1 MLNYIDVLKND
12 APVGKRV
19 ALIGAGGIG
28 FDVAEFLTHQ
38 DDAADEIDAYLSEW
52 GVDRRMETA
61 GGLMEAADPEPVR
74 SVTLCQRKA
83 GKLGAGLGKT
93 TGWIHRSSLKK
104 RGVTM
109 LARCTYERIDDEGL
123 HICIDDKPQV
133 LAVDNVVICAG
144 QISDRSLE
152 TPLQERGVAVHV
164 IGGAS
169 QASELD
175 ARRAFDQG
183 TRLAAEL

>member
-1 MLNYIDVLKND
+1 MSWKSVQYLMEV
-12 APVGKRV
+12 
-19 ALIGAGGIG
+19 G

-38 DDAADEIDAYLSEW
+38 EGAADAIDEYLAEW

-61 GGLMEAADPEPVR
+61 GGLMTAADPAPARE
-74 SVTLCQRKA
+74 VTLCQRKA

-93 TGWIHRSSLKK
+93 TGWIHRSALKK

-109 LARCTYERIDDEGL
+109 LARCAYDRIDDEGL
-123 HICIDDKPQV
+123 HIRVDDKPQV
-133 LAVDNVVICAG
+133 LAVDNIVICAG
-144 QISDRSLE
+144 QVSDRSLE
-152 TPLQERGVAVHV
+152 TPLRERGVSVHV

-169 QASELD
+169 EATELD

-183 TRLAAEL
+183 TRLAADI

>member
-1 MLNYIDVLKND
+1 
-12 APVGKRV
+12 
-19 ALIGAGGIG
+19 
-28 FDVAEFLTHQ
+28 
-38 DDAADEIDAYLSEW
+38 
-52 GVDRRMETA
+52 META
-61 GGLMEAADPEPVR
+61 GGLKPAAEPEPAR
-74 SVTLCQRKA
+74 EVTLCQRKA

-93 TGWIHRSSLKK
+93 TGWIHRSALKK

-109 LARCTYERIDDEGL
+109 LSRCTYERIDDAGL
-123 HICIDDKPQV
+123 HLRIDDEPQV
-133 LAVDNVVICAG
+133 IAVDNVVICAG

-152 TPLQERGVAVHV
+152 GPLRERGVSVHV

-183 TRLAAEL
+183 TRLAAEI